1 MGNSGTAT
9 RELPNT
15 PELAGLSDR
24 TGQGYVVSFLGYAT
38 VDDDED
44 SVRAALVTL
53 EGKR

>member
-9 RELPNT
+9 RKLPNP

-38 VDDDED
+38 VDDDEV
-44 SVRAALVTL
+44 SVRTAPVTL
-53 EGKR
+53 EGNR